1 MDGAVC
7 AGALALNVLATSI
20 FLNLPIPEDS
30 GWALLR
36 PFALIVT
43 FSAVVHVPKQ
53 CKVAGAALPAVRYAV
68 LGGLLLS
75 TLLVIGW
82 TSHRL
87 YQESHR
93 LMKPQD
99 KDAQNTYTFQPQH
112 AQLLAVLVLELV
124 LLGAVVIMLRSDPL
138 RIKDATAVQV

>member
-1 MDGAVC
+1 MKMDGAVC

-53 CKVAGAALPAVRYAV
+53 CKQAASPEKDGGGAAPVRYVV
-68 LGGLLLS
+68 LGGILLS
-75 TLLVIGW
+75 ALLIIVWIS
-82 TSHRL
+82 TRL
-87 YQESHR
+87 YR
-93 LMKPQD
+93 
-99 KDAQNTYTFQPQH
+99 DAHQLAKEENTKVVVHPQH
-112 AQLLAVLVLELV
+112 AQMIAVLVLELV
-124 LLGAVVIMLRSDPL
+124 LIGAIFVMFR
-138 RIKDATAVQV
+138 QVESG

>member
-1 MDGAVC
+1 MPLHGTAC
-7 AGALALNVLATSI
+7 ASVLALNVLATAI
-20 FLNLPIPEDS
+20 VLNLYIPVDS
-30 GWALLR
+30 AWSLLK

-43 FSAVVHVPKQ
+43 FSVVVHVPKQ

-99 KDAQNTYTFQPQH
+99 KDARNTYTFQTHH

-138 RIKDATAVQV
+138 QIQDAT